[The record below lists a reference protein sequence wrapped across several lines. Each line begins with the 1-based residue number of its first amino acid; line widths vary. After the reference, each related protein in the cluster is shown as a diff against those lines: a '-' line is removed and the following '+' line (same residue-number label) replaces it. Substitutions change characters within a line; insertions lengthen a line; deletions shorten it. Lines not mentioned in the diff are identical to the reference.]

1 MTWVTAPVARAG
13 NEGLSGMDAQFGALT
28 VPFKQDHGCAR
39 MGGSCAEEGLK
50 IGGEA
55 SARRGGAFAKRRS
68 VHVVQGVSPGSLSLG
83 L

>member
-28 VPFKQDHGCAR
+28 VPFRQDHGCAR

-50 IGGEA
+50 SGE
-55 SARRGGAFAKRRS
+55 SVRETWRGVCKT
-68 VHVVQGVSPGSLSLG
+68 PLS
-83 L
+83 